1 MDDPKIP
8 ATGEPDSFGKRL
20 EAALKA
26 RHILKMYALA
36 VEMGVDESA
45 ISRWR
50 RGRPI
55 STGNLVKLC
64 GTLDISIEWL
74 LTGRGEM
81 DRPADAAGPD
91 WQTGFAR
98 EVAPLGR
105 GNAIRLSRI
114 FHSLGNACIAPLES

>member
-1 MDDPKIP
+1 MDGPKKP
-8 ATGEPDSFGKRL
+8 LAPEADTFGKRL
-20 EAALKA
+20 ETALKA
-26 RHILKMYALA
+26 RNVVKMYALA

-50 RGRPI
+50 RGKPI

-64 GTLDISIEWL
+64 QTLDISIDWL

-81 DRPADAAGPD
+81 SFPVDIASAD
-91 WQTGFAR
+91 WRSGFAR

-105 GNAIRLSRI
+105 GNAALLSQI
-114 FHSLGNACIAPLES
+114 FHSLGNACLGES